1 MGKQTKEVEAEK
13 GKGRKVMLTDPK
25 TNKEVARVDVIK
37 SLWNDGKGKTRGE
50 IRKIL
55 AEKYNHDVVYQ
66 IVFAATK
73 TPKAAA
79 ADSDSDADTKTEA
92 AA

>member
-1 MGKQTKEVEAEK
+1 MGKSSKEVEAPK

-25 TNKEVARVDVIK
+25 TKKEVARVDVIK
-37 SLWNDGKGKTRGE
+37 ALWNDGNGKTRGE
-50 IRKIL
+50 IRTIL

-73 TPKAAA
+73 GSSAKNN
-79 ADSDSDADTKTEA
+79 SVKDADTKKEA
-92 AA
+92 TA